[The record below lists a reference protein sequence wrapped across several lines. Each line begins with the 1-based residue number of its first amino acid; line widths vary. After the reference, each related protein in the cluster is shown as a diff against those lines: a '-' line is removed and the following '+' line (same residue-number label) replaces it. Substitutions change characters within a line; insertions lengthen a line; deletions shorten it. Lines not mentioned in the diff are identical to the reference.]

1 MTHSCLDDFIKNYIV
16 LLQTEEQLVNN
27 QKMVWFLKD
36 IRSIYRNYCFKE
48 ANLVN
53 HKIINERNQKF

>member
-1 MTHSCLDDFIKNYIV
+1 MTHICPDDFIKNYIF
-16 LLQTEEQLVNN
+16 LLQTEKQLVNN

-36 IRSIYRNYCFKE
+36 IRSIYRNYWFKE

-53 HKIINERNQKF
+53 DKSLTNEV